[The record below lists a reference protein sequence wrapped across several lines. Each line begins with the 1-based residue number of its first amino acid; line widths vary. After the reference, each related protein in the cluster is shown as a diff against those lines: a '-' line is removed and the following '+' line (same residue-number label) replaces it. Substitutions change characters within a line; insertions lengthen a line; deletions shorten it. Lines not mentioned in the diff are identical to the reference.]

1 MTKASPCSSCPRKK
15 SSKSSQKKPSSPSSS
30 ARSRGKS
37 SPPQSADGR
46 AGPSRTKISYKK
58 NGRTDQIIDW
68 LTDHVD
74 DRTHLFSD
82 NVQDGSAEGR
92 RVRTAKLLK
101 MVYYQKIAEAV
112 FKNDKNEK
120 ANYAK
125 DPEKYAKSV
134 EITSGGKSAVS
145 VVCMPHS

>member
-1 MTKASPCSSCPRKK
+1 MTKASPRSSRPRKK
-15 SSKSSQKKPSSPSSS
+15 SSKSSQKKPSSLSSS

-37 SPPQSADGR
+37 SPPQSVDGR
-46 AGPSRTKISYKK
+46 AGPSRTKISYEK

-74 DRTHLFSD
+74 DRTRLFSD
-82 NVQDGSAEGR
+82 NVQDASAEGR
-92 RVRTAKLLK
+92 RVRTAKSSK
-101 MVYYQKIAEAV
+101 MVYYRKIAEAV
-112 FKNDKNEK
+112 FQNDKDEK

-134 EITSGGKSAVS
+134 ENHIQG
-145 VVCMPHS
+145 